1 MKMKH
6 MRLGEHL
13 LKFGILYLLVL
24 LLLGTSLISD
34 NILTSSNLINV
45 IRQASMLIIIS
56 LGEGMVIVSSGIDL
70 SVGSIAA
77 YTGVFSAGAMV
88 YWGWP
93 IPVAIIATVLLCT
106 IIGLLN
112 GIIVAKAGIQPMIAT
127 LATMNAVKG
136 MAMLYADGGQVVG
149 LSADFTKLG
158 RGYLLEVIPIPVVFM
173 VVVSLIIFFVMTKT
187 TFGKYLYAI
196 GGSEEVARLAGIN
209 VVSTKIAAYGISSM
223 LAAIA
228 GVLHCARLSMGDPTI
243 GDSFPMDAIASVVL
257 GGISLNGGS
266 GGILGA
272 VVGALFITVL
282 GNCMNIIGISS
293 FWQLV
298 FKAVVLIV
306 AALIYRGEN
315 QK

>member
-228 GVLHCARLSMGDPTI
+228 GVLPEHGRPDHWRLLPHGCNRVCRLGRNQPEWRQRGHTWCGCRRIVYHRSGQLHEHYRYQFVLAAR
-243 GDSFPMDAIASVVL
+243 V
-257 GGISLNGGS
+257 
-266 GGILGA
+266 
-272 VVGALFITVL
+272 
-282 GNCMNIIGISS
+282 
-293 FWQLV
+293 
-298 FKAVVLIV
+298 
-306 AALIYRGEN
+306 
-315 QK
+315 